1 MIARTCLAEDE
12 RAQSLQVRETLVV
25 ISRRRVAVT
34 ILALLGGAT
43 AARAQDTSSAPAGTR
58 ALADTPFQL
67 TLPRQHLFSDRYGT
81 RAWLAEHG
89 ITPTLTSLTD
99 ALGNPTGGQ
108 QQGFRESS
116 NLGLDLNLDLEK
128 LHGPKGG
135 SFQLSMSERFGTSLS
150 AADIGNIFSVQA
162 VYGAD
167 TFRLVDVA
175 YQQKLLD
182 DRIEFRVGRI
192 ATGDDF
198 LVSPYNY
205 VFVQNGFDGNP
216 AAIFFNAP
224 GMTPYPHATW
234 GGLVQGRPTERTYVK
249 GGLYNGDT
257 SIRDNKHHGLDWS
270 MNGPLFAIGEAGYQR
285 NGLPGDQGLIGN
297 YKGGVWYDDHQFT
310 DFNTVAR
317 GHAPGST
324 RGNWGFYGL
333 FDQMLVRFGEPGSNR
348 GLGVTGSALISP
360 EQSVSQMPFF
370 STAGFLVRGLFPS
383 RPGDGGGFGVVSG
396 YFSNDLQDSQRRAR
410 QTNPTVG
417 VQRYETALEFTYGF
431 RFRGGALI
439 LQPDLQYII
448 RPGGAGQIP
457 DAFVGGVRVGINF

>member
-1 MIARTCLAEDE
+1 MIARPCLAEDE
-12 RAQSLQVRETLVV
+12 RAQALQVRETLVA
-25 ISRRRVAVT
+25 ISRRCVAVT
-34 ILALLGGAT
+34 ILALLGGAAST
-43 AARAQDTSSAPAGTR
+43 RAQDASRAPAGTR

-67 TLPRQHLFSDRYGT
+67 TLPRQHLFSDSYGT

-128 LHGPKGG
+128 RHRPKRGA
-135 SFQLSMSERFGTSLS
+135 FQLSMSERFGTSLS

-182 DRIEFRVGRI
+182 DRIEFRVVRI
-192 ATGDDF
+192 DNGDDF

-205 VFVQNGFDGNP
+205 AFVQNGFDGNP

-234 GGLVQGRPTERTYVK
+234 GGLVQGRPTDRTYVK
-249 GGLYNGDT
+249 RGLHNGLT

-270 MNGPLFAIGEAGYQR
+270 MNGPLFPIREAGYER

-297 YKGGVWYDDHQFT
+297 YKVGVWYDDHQFT

-333 FDQMLVRFGEPGSNR
+333 FDQMLVRFGERGSNR
-348 GLGVTGSALISP
+348 GFGVTGSALISP
-360 EQSVSQMPFF
+360 DQYLSAIPFF
-370 STAGFLVRGLFPS
+370 ST
-383 RPGDGGGFGVVSG
+383 
-396 YFSNDLQDSQRRAR
+396 
-410 QTNPTVG
+410 
-417 VQRYETALEFTYGF
+417 
-431 RFRGGALI
+431 
-439 LQPDLQYII
+439 
-448 RPGGAGQIP
+448 
-457 DAFVGGVRVGINF
+457 